1 MQTDQN
7 ILHAVQQAGQAI
19 HACREMLKVEVA
31 RRTQQLVAVM
41 AREPLSASADGSFSQ
56 LKLVARMHQE
66 VQALEDQL
74 RGIYQSASQ
83 LKVET
88 VQVVEALPHSR
99 PRPHTSVDQVEE
111 AQVVSRPTKRGAGKR
126 ASDPSIKAKQVPS
139 RRGRVSSNDDKVLA
153 ALKRLLKLR
162 RGEQIAQAQIAA
174 EAGIPVGSIG
184 ASLRRLLNAG
194 RVAQTERGQYRLV

>member
-31 RRTQQLVAVM
+31 RRTEQLVAVM

-83 LKVET
+83 LRVET
-88 VQVVEALPHSR
+88 VQVVEALPRSR
-99 PRPHTSVDQVEE
+99 SRQDVSGVQVEE
-111 AQVVSRPTKRGAGKR
+111 AKVVARPTKHGAGKR
-126 ASDPSIKAKQVPS
+126 VAGPSVKAKPGTS

-153 ALKRLLKLR
+153 ALKRLLKIR

-174 EAGIPVGSIG
+174 EAGIPVGSVG
-184 ASLRRLLNAG
+184 ASLRRLLVAG
-194 RVAQTERGQYRLV
+194 LVTQSERGQYRLG